1 MNEVVSI
8 DADVIVQ
15 NSSSRRK
22 RETMSGIERYVLT
35 KRSSA
40 RVIRDAARRMARPHV
55 AQ

>member
-22 RETMSGIERYVLT
+22 RETMSGYVLT
-35 KRSSA
+35 KSSSA